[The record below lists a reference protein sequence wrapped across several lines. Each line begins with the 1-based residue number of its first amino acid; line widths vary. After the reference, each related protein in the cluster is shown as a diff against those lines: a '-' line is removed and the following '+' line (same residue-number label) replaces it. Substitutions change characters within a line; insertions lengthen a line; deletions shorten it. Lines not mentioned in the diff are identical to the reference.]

1 MTFTIRTMTI
11 EDRHT
16 VAELIYIS
24 INHWYQVHGMPAIFS
39 GGPKVC
45 NIFFDTYEALD
56 PQCGIVAI
64 DDESGSVVGSCFYH
78 PREHH
83 VSLGIMTV
91 HPNHFGAGAGRG
103 LLDWIIDLSTV
114 QDKPVRLTQSALNV
128 DSFSLYSK
136 AGFVPRHAYQDMS
149 LEIPVSGFDFA
160 CAAVDNV
167 RSATLV
173 DIPALVELEMHVAGI
188 SRAQDYEFLIRNDDG
203 NWHLSVYVCPDS
215 GKLLGFLGSCSHLAT
230 NLLGPG
236 VSLDEE
242 TAIALLASE
251 LGRQRGRTPVFLVPV
266 EAEKIVRAAYAWG
279 ARNCEMHFCQV
290 LGDYKPFAGVNI
302 PTFMPETG

>member
-11 EDRHT
+11 KDRHT

-103 LLDWIIDLSTV
+103 LLDWIIDLSTT

-188 SRAQDYEFLIRNDDG
+188 SRAQDYEFLIRNDNG

>member
-11 EDRHT
+11 EDRHN

-103 LLDWIIDLSTV
+103 LLDWIIDLSTT

-188 SRAQDYEFLIRNDDG
+188 SRAQDYEFLIRNDNG

>member
-1 MTFTIRTMTI
+1 MTFTIRTMTSD
-11 EDRHT
+11 DRHE

-24 INHWYQVHGMPAIFS
+24 INHWYQVHGMPAIFA
-39 GGPKVC
+39 GGPAVC

-64 DDESGSVVGSCFYH
+64 DEESGIVIGSCFYH

-91 HPNHFGAGAGRG
+91 HPNHFGAGAGRA
-103 LLDWIIDLSTV
+103 LLDWIVELSSV
-114 QDKPVRLTQSALNV
+114 QNKPVRLTQSALNV

-136 AGFVPRHAYQDMS
+136 AGLVPRHAYQDMI
-149 LEIPVSGFDFA
+149 LEIPATGLDFA
-160 CAAVDNV
+160 CTAVANV
-167 RSATLV
+167 RSATLA
-173 DIPALVELEMHVAGI
+173 DIPTLVELEMQVAGI

-230 NLLGPG
+230 NLMGPG

-251 LGRQRGRTPVFLVPV
+251 LNRQRGRTPVFLVPV
-266 EAEKIVRAAYAWG
+266 EADKIVRAAYAWG
-279 ARNCEMHFCQV
+279 ARNCEMHFCQI
-290 LGDYKPFAGVNI
+290 LGDYTPFAGVNI

>member
-1 MTFTIRTMTI
+1 MTFTIRTMTRD
-11 EDRHT
+11 DRHD

-24 INHWYQVHGMPAIFS
+24 INHWYQVHGMPAIFT
-39 GGPKVC
+39 GGPAVC
-45 NIFFDTYEALD
+45 NIFFDTYESLD
-56 PQCGIVAI
+56 PQCGIVAV
-64 DDESGSVVGSCFYH
+64 DDETGVVIGSCFYH

-91 HPNHFGAGAGRG
+91 HPNHFGAGAGRA
-103 LLDWIIDLSTV
+103 LLDWIIDLSNT

-128 DSFSLYSK
+128 DSFSLYST

-149 LEIPVSGFDFA
+149 LEIPASGLVFA
-160 CAAVDNV
+160 GAAADNV
-167 RSATLV
+167 RSATLA

-203 NWHLSVYVCPDS
+203 NWHLSVYVCPDTNE
-215 GKLLGFLGSCSHLAT
+215 LLGFLGSCSHLAT
-230 NLLGPG
+230 NLMGPG

-251 LGRQRGRTPVFLVPV
+251 LDRQRGRTPVFLVPV
-266 EAEKIVRAAYAWG
+266 EAEKIVRAAYTWG

-290 LGDYKPFAGVNI
+290 LGDYQPFAGINM

>member
-1 MTFTIRTMTI
+1 MTFTIRTMTND
-11 EDRHT
+11 DRHE

-24 INHWYQVHGMPAIFS
+24 INHWYQVHGMPAIFA
-39 GGPKVC
+39 GGPSVC

-56 PQCGIVAI
+56 PQCGIVAV
-64 DDESGSVVGSCFYH
+64 DDKTGVVIGSCFYH
-78 PREHH
+78 PRDHH

>member
-1 MTFTIRTMTI
+1 MTFTIRTMTSD
-11 EDRHT
+11 DRHD

-39 GGPKVC
+39 GGPAVC
-45 NIFFDTYEALD
+45 NIFFDTYESLD
-56 PQCGIVAI
+56 PQCGIVTV
-64 DDESGSVVGSCFYH
+64 DDETDIVIGSCFYH
-78 PREHH
+78 PRDHH

-91 HPNHFGAGAGRG
+91 HPNHFGAGAGRA
-103 LLDWIIDLSTV
+103 LLDWIVDLSNT
-114 QDKPVRLTQSALNV
+114 QNKPVRLTQSALNV

-136 AGFVPRHAYQDMS
+136 AGFVPRHAYQDMI
-149 LEIPVSGFDFA
+149 LEVPASGLDFA
-160 CAAVDNV
+160 CPAVANV
-167 RSATLV
+167 RSATMA
-173 DIPALVELEMHVAGI
+173 DIPALVELEMQVAGI
-188 SRAQDYEFLIRNDDG
+188 SRAQDYEFLICNDDG
-203 NWHLSVYVCPDS
+203 NWHLSVCACPDS
-215 GKLLGFLGSCSHLAT
+215 GKLLGFLGSCSHPAT
-230 NLLGPG
+230 NLIGPG

-251 LGRQRGRTPVFLVPV
+251 LDRQRGQTPVFLVPV

-290 LGDYKPFAGVNI
+290 LGDYKPFAGVNM

>member
-1 MTFTIRTMTI
+1 MTI
-11 EDRHT
+11 EDRHN

-39 GGPKVC
+39 GGPSVC

-56 PQCGIVAI
+56 PQCGLVAI
-64 DDESGSVVGSCFYH
+64 DDESGILIGSCFYH

-103 LLDWIIDLSTV
+103 LLDWIIDLSTA

-149 LEIPVSGFDFA
+149 LEIPV
-160 CAAVDNV
+160 
-167 RSATLV
+167 
-173 DIPALVELEMHVAGI
+173 
-188 SRAQDYEFLIRNDDG
+188 
-203 NWHLSVYVCPDS
+203 
-215 GKLLGFLGSCSHLAT
+215 
-230 NLLGPG
+230 
-236 VSLDEE
+236 
-242 TAIALLASE
+242 
-251 LGRQRGRTPVFLVPV
+251 
-266 EAEKIVRAAYAWG
+266 
-279 ARNCEMHFCQV
+279 
-290 LGDYKPFAGVNI
+290 
-302 PTFMPETG
+302 

>member
-11 EDRHT
+11 EDRHN

-103 LLDWIIDLSTV
+103 LLDWIIDLSTT

>member
-11 EDRHT
+11 KDRHT

-103 LLDWIIDLSTV
+103 LLDWIIDLSTA

-188 SRAQDYEFLIRNDDG
+188 SRAQDYEFLIRNDNG

>member
-1 MTFTIRTMTI
+1 
-11 EDRHT
+11 
-16 VAELIYIS
+16 
-24 INHWYQVHGMPAIFS
+24 
-39 GGPKVC
+39 
-45 NIFFDTYEALD
+45 
-56 PQCGIVAI
+56 
-64 DDESGSVVGSCFYH
+64 
-78 PREHH
+78 
-83 VSLGIMTV
+83 
-91 HPNHFGAGAGRG
+91 
-103 LLDWIIDLSTV
+103 
-114 QDKPVRLTQSALNV
+114 
-128 DSFSLYSK
+128 
-136 AGFVPRHAYQDMS
+136 MS

-188 SRAQDYEFLIRNDDG
+188 SRAQDYEFLIRNDNG

-236 VSLDEE
+236 VSRDEE

>member
-290 LGDYKPFAGVNI
+290 LGDYQPFAGVNM

>member
-64 DDESGSVVGSCFYH
+64 DNDSGIVIGSCFYH

-83 VSLGIMTV
+83 VSLRIMTV

-149 LEIPVSGFDFA
+149 LEIPASGFDFA

-173 DIPALVELEMHVAGI
+173 DIPALVELEMLVAGI
-188 SRAQDYEFLIRNDDG
+188 SRAQDYEFLINNADG

-290 LGDYKPFAGVNI
+290 LGDYKPFAGVNM

>member
-1 MTFTIRTMTI
+1 MTI
-11 EDRHT
+11 EDRHN

-160 CAAVDNV
+160 CTAVDNV

-290 LGDYKPFAGVNI
+290 LGDYKPFAGVNM